1 MSDTKT
7 YMALGLMDDE
17 WAVALESIIKE
28 SIIEGCSAGGGING
42 AIIVEVFGCSI
53 QEYSIF

>member
-7 YMALGLMDDE
+7 YMELGLMDDG
-17 WAVALESIIKE
+17 WAMALESVIKE
-28 SIIEGCSAGGGING
+28 SIIEGYSADGDING